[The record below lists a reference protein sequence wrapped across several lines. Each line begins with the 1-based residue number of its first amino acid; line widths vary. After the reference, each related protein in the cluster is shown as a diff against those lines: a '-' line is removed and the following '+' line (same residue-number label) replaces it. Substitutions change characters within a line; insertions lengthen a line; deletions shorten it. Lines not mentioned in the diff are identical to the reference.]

1 MKHKTDPFTAAV
13 IKFND
18 FLIEGVASTLTSDDL
33 VSIHLTCATFITNV
47 YDKETEKKLVD
58 VNLIVILRLIV
69 IVIDLIVIVSSQVLI
84 DTN

>member
-47 YDKETEKKLVD
+47 YYKKTERKLVD
-58 VNLIVILRLIV
+58 LNLIVILRKLF
-69 IVIDLIVIVSSQVLI
+69 LLKF
-84 DTN
+84 

>member
-1 MKHKTDPFTAAV
+1 M
-13 IKFND
+13 
-18 FLIEGVASTLTSDDL
+18 
-33 VSIHLTCATFITNV
+33 SIHLTCATFITNV